1 MSAGMTGRSCT
12 PWGNVFAAAARLA
25 ALAFAI
31 WSRKASEDFRGVE
44 IGSSSGAAVT
54 AVVLEALEKTE
65 LPSEEVLENVVD
77 FFFLT

>member
-1 MSAGMTGRSCT
+1 MTGLSSP
-12 PWGNVFAAAARLA
+12 PWGVAFATAARLA

-31 WSRKASEDFRGVE
+31 WSRKASDDFRGVE
-44 IGSSSGAAVT
+44 IGSSSAAAVA